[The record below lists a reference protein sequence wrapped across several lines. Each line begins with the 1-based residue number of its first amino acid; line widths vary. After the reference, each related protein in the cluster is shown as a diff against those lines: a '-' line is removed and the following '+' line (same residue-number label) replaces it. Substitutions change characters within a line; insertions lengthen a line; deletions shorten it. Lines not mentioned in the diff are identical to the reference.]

1 MAATQFGR
9 RVGRIVKERIERRK
23 SSVIREGLWNDPFMV
38 ASTRAIAERIPLVD
52 LIVHV
57 TDARIPFSSQC
68 HLLTQTSDNHII
80 ALNKADLASRST
92 LQVRYFSSFTVHKLF
107 EKIAYMSG
115 NNLTLLYLA

>member
-1 MAATQFGR
+1 MATTQFGR

-68 HLLTQTSDNHII
+68 HLLTHNHII
-80 ALNKADLASRST
+80 AFNKADLASRSS

-107 EKIAYMSG
+107 KKIAYMSE
-115 NNLTLLYLA
+115 NNLTLKKNIL